1 MSESVEARMFAPTS
15 WGTPRTM
22 ADIDRR
28 SVVAG
33 AIGNMLEWYDF
44 AVFGFVASAISSQ
57 FFPSDDRLAGL
68 LNTFAVFAVGYLARP
83 LGGALFG
90 HLGDRIGRK
99 RALQIS
105 IVMMAV
111 PTSLIAV
118 LPTHAEIGVWAA
130 VLLVLLRLAQGF
142 SVGGEFIGSICYLVE
157 VAPINKRGL
166 FGSYAVFSTV
176 GGMLLGSA
184 VAAGLNLAL
193 SPEAIAAWGWRL
205 PFLGG
210 VVLGFAGWKLRRQLL
225 ETPAFDDIVRQG
237 RTSPHPVLRAMR
249 QMPVEVAQVG
259 IMVTLLGVGI
269 YTLFIWMPTYLT
281 HIVAPPVPHALIV
294 NTLAMALMIALMPV
308 AGRLTDRI
316 GYKPVLVGAMIAT
329 AIVVYP
335 LFVWIDTGGVM
346 AMIVAMTVFAV
357 VNGFLQGP
365 TPVAMAAQF
374 PVEIRCSAMAAGYN
388 VSMAV
393 FGGTAP
399 LIATWLIG
407 RTGNLAAPAWYVAVI
422 AAISAAATLTLKG
435 QYQLNDPSSGK

>member
-1 MSESVEARMFAPTS
+1 ML
-15 WGTPRTM
+15 GTM
-22 ADIDRR
+22 ADINKR

-44 AVFGFVASAISSQ
+44 AVFAFVAAAISSQ

-68 LNTFAVFAVGYLARP
+68 LNTLAVFAVGYLARP
-83 LGGALFG
+83 LGGILFG

-99 RALQIS
+99 RALQVS
-105 IVMMAV
+105 IVSMAI
-111 PTSLIAV
+111 PTSLVAC

-130 VLLVLLRLAQGF
+130 VLLTLLRLAQGF

-157 VAPINKRGL
+157 VAPLNKRGL
-166 FGSYAVFSTV
+166 FGSFAVFSTV

-184 VAAGLNLAL
+184 VATGLNFAL
-193 SPEAIAAWGWRL
+193 SPEAMAEWGWRL

-210 VVLGFAGWKLRRQLL
+210 IVLGFVGWRLRRHLY
-225 ETPAFDDIVRQG
+225 ETPAFEEIVSQKK
-237 RTSPHPVLRAMR
+237 TVQHPALRAVR
-249 QMPVEVAQVG
+249 QMPVEVLQVG
-259 IMVTLLGVGI
+259 AMVLLLGVGI

-281 HIVAPPVPHALIV
+281 HILTPPVPHALIV
-294 NTLAMALMIALMPV
+294 NTLAMILMISLMPV
-308 AGRLTDRI
+308 AGRLSDRL
-316 GYKPVLVGAMIAT
+316 GYKPVLVSAMVVT

-335 LFVWIDTGGVM
+335 LFLWIDSRGLV
-346 AMIVAMTVFAV
+346 AMIVAMMVFAI

-374 PVEIRCSAMAAGYN
+374 PVEIRYSAMAVGYN

-399 LIATWLIG
+399 VVATWLISK
-407 RTGNLAAPAWYVAVI
+407 TSDLAAPAWYLTAVAVT
-422 AAISAAATLTLKG
+422 SAVATLTLKG
-435 QYQLNDPSSGK
+435 QYHLQKSSSERAM